1 MKHIPTTAALSV
13 TLLATTLLLGCANK
27 AAQPESNTTTT
38 TAQEP
43 AAAPRPSKVDP
54 KDAEK
59 ARKEE
64 AKAAEKAKEAEQ
76 KRNTNEVIGIN
87 GKKGEVIGSPASNSK
102 FKTVQI
108 GMSMRQAVDLA
119 GQPTDEG
126 VYATGKAFIPFY
138 YGGDRHRTEFAYKGS
153 GRLIFAGDSPWSRG
167 GGYSRGTLVKIVH
180 DAKDS
185 GYR

>member
-1 MKHIPTTAALSV
+1 MKYRTTTTALSA
-13 TLLATTLLLGCANK
+13 TLIAASFLIGCANK
-27 AAQPESNTTTT
+27 AAQPESGSTVA
-38 TAQEP
+38 TAQP
-43 AAAPRPSKVDP
+43 SAPSQVDP
-54 KDAEK
+54 KAAEK
-59 ARKEE
+59 TRKEE

-76 KRNTNEVIGIN
+76 KKNTNEVIGIN
-87 GKKGEVIGSPASNSK
+87 GKKGEVIGTAAGNSK
-102 FKTVQI
+102 FKSVQI

-126 VYATGKAFIPFY
+126 VYVTGKAFIPFY
-138 YGGDRHRTEFAYKGS
+138 YGGDRHRTELAYKGS

-167 GGYSRGTLVKIVH
+167 GYSSGSLIKIVH